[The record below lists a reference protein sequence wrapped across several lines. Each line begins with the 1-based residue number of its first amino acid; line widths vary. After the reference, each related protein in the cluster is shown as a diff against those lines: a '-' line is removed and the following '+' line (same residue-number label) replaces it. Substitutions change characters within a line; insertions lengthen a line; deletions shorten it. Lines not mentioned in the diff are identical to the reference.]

1 MIRVLIADDHP
12 IVREGLK
19 QILSK
24 SIDIT
29 VTGEA
34 GSCREVL
41 KMTSQNHFDVVLLD
55 IKMPDRMGLDIL
67 DELKSKHPKLPV
79 LILSTCPEEQYAIA
93 AMRSG
98 AFGYL
103 EKKSAPKELI
113 LAIKQ
118 ATQGMKYVSSS
129 LAQRMA
135 QYLEG
140 DEKITLHEK
149 LSSREYQ
156 VMCMLC
162 SGKSSTKIADELLLS
177 VKTISTHR
185 TRILKKM
192 GMENNIELARYAVNQ
207 GLIE

>member
-24 SIDIT
+24 NNGIT

-41 KMTSQNHFDVVLLD
+41 KMTSQDPFDVVLLD

-67 DELKSKHPKLPV
+67 DELKSKQPGLPV

-192 GMENNIELARYAVNQ
+192 GMKNNIELARYAVNQ